1 MKRFVLCVALFAAVV
16 VTLAVPL
23 FLWAYRS
30 QVRLFKQALVVPDC
44 RVAGVGDSRM
54 KTSIDPALWS
64 GFGNFGQDAGPIAV
78 SLLKA
83 RTLCASNPNLEVILI
98 DIWPKPGFFAHETFE
113 YNLTPCYILAEL
125 MDGRW
130 HAARRTGALQRFK
143 SGVVAAAIENLRAEK
158 PTSWLRGG
166 YGALHQEAT
175 KNRWRDEAAFV
186 KLAQAERAPKA
197 APLPEMGEGERE
209 LRAFLESLRGRSVRA
224 VLLTTPIHPWY
235 RKYIYGGNDREARF
249 EARMKAIS
257 AEFDVPWLNHWAD
270 PRLTDPDL
278 LADGTHLN
286 WRGSR
291 LYTQIVQ
298 EEVEALQ
305 RQWQH
310 APSQKPH

>member
-1 MKRFVLCVALFAAVV
+1 MKRFLLCVTLFTVLVASLAA
-16 VTLAVPL
+16 PL

-30 QVRLFKQALVVPDC
+30 QVRLFKQACIVPDC

-54 KTSIDPALWS
+54 ETSIDPALWP

-98 DIWPKPGFFAHETFE
+98 DIWPKEGFFTDETGE
-113 YNLTPCYILAEL
+113 YDLMPNFMLAEL
-125 MDGRW
+125 IDGRW
-130 HAARRTGALQRFK
+130 RSALRAGALQRFK
-143 SGVVAAAIENLRAEK
+143 SGIIAAAIANARAEEPK
-158 PTSWLRGG
+158 SWVCGG
-166 YGALHQEAT
+166 FAALYKETT
-175 KNRWRDEAAFV
+175 KNKWRNEAAFV
-186 KLAQAERAPKA
+186 VPEHKKKASRAR
-197 APLPEMGEGERE
+197 PLPEMGEGERE
-209 LRAFLESLRGRSVRA
+209 LRTFLESLRGRSVRA
-224 VLLTTPIHPWY
+224 VLLTAPVHPWF
-235 RKYIYGGNDREARF
+235 RKHIYGGNDREARF

-257 AEFDVPWLNHWAD
+257 AEFGVPWLNHWAD
-270 PRLTDPDL
+270 PRLTDFDL

-291 LYTQIVQ
+291 LYTQIVR

-310 APSQKPH
+310 APSQEQE

>member
-1 MKRFVLCVALFAAVV
+1 MKRFVLCVTLFAVLVAS
-16 VTLAVPL
+16 LAAPL

-30 QVRLFKQALVVPDC
+30 QVRLVKQAFIVPDC

-54 KTSIDPALWS
+54 ETSIDPALWP
-64 GFGNFGQDAGPIAV
+64 GFYNFGQSASPIAV

-83 RTLCASNPNLEVILI
+83 RALCESNRELQVILI
-98 DIWPKPGFFAHETFE
+98 DIWPKPGFFTDETEE
-113 YNLTPCYILAEL
+113 YDQTPSFILAEL

-130 HAARRTGALQRFK
+130 RSALRPGMLQRFK
-143 SGVVAAAIENLRAEK
+143 KGVVSSALSSMRKKRAK
-158 PTSWLRGG
+158 SRLRGG
-166 YGALHQEAT
+166 YIVLHKEST
-175 KNRWRDEAAFV
+175 KNKWRDEAAFV
-186 KLAQAERAPKA
+186 ALAQKKREPDGIA
-197 APLPEMGEGERE
+197 LPEMGEGERD
-209 LRAFLESLRGRSVRA
+209 LRALLNSLRGQHVQI
-224 VLLTTPIHPWY
+224 VLLTAPVHPWY
-235 RKYIYGGNDREARF
+235 RKHMYGGSDREARF

-257 AEFDVPWLNHWAD
+257 AEFGVPWLNHWAD
-270 PRLTDPDL
+270 PRLTDFDL

-310 APSQKPH
+310 APSQKSH

>member
-1 MKRFVLCVALFAAVV
+1 MKRFLLCVTLFTVV
-16 VTLAVPL
+16 VASLAAPL

-30 QVRLFKQALVVPDC
+30 QVRLFKQAFIVPDC

-54 KTSIDPALWS
+54 ETSIDPELWP
-64 GFGNFGQDAGPIAV
+64 GFCNFGQSASPIAV

-98 DIWPKPGFFAHETFE
+98 DIWPKPGFFANETFE

-130 HAARRTGALQRFK
+130 RAALRKGALQRFK
-143 SGVVAAAIENLRAEK
+143 SGVVTAALENLRAEK

-166 YGALHQEAT
+166 YGALHWEAT

-186 KLAQAERAPKA
+186 QLAQADRAPKDA
-197 APLPEMGEGERE
+197 LLPERGDGEHE
-209 LRAFLESLRGRSVRA
+209 LRIFLESLRGRSVRA

-235 RKYIYGGNDREARF
+235 RKHIYGGNDREARF

-257 AEFDVPWLNHWAD
+257 AEFGVPWLNHWAD
-270 PRLTDPDL
+270 PRLTDFDL

-291 LYTQIVQ
+291 LYTQIVR

-310 APSQKPH
+310 APSQAPH